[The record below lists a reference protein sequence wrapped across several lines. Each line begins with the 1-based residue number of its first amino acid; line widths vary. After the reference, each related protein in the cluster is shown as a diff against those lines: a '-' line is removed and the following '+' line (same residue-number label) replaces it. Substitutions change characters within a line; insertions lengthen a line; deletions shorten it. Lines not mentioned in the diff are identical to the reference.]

1 MFWTLKVFKESKVD
15 NFTHLHGLYPSRI
28 LLSYD
33 SYISSSTQN
42 TCTSNRKNILPTV
55 RCVNISVRYSEIH
68 CFNFRASIRREK
80 ARNLFNPGPTTKSWQ
95 KCKDIK
101 FILTF
106 ARILDQSN
114 NTGTAWL
121 LVVAAAG
128 HWSPVCAGAELWPR
142 PQLLIGPRRGPG
154 PRSAAELPP
163 PHSAVTRPG
172 ASQIIE

>member
-15 NFTHLHGLYPSRI
+15 NFTHLHGLYPSSI

-68 CFNFRASIRREK
+68 CFNFRPSIRREK

-95 KCKDIK
+95 KCKC
-101 FILTF
+101 ILTF

-114 NTGTAWL
+114 NTGSAWL
-121 LVVAAAG
+121 LLVLLATGHLCVLVPSSGRGSSCSLVPAAAPARAPLPSYRR
-128 HWSPVCAGAELWPR
+128 HTL
-142 PQLLIGPRRGPG
+142 QL
-154 PRSAAELPP
+154 
-163 PHSAVTRPG
+163 PG